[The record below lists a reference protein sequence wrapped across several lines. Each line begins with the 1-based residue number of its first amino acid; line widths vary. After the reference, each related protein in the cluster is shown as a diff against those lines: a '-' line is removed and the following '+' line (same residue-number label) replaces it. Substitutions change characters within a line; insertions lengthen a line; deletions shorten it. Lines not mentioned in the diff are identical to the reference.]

1 MNMLTNTLS
10 PNIKLAS
17 LTLGILLSLSASIQA
32 ASLTDL
38 IPKATVTPA
47 QIGTVNAL
55 GQMAS
60 TPETQ
65 GLLSNVMSQLNL
77 NQAQAQGGLGSLL
90 TLAKSQLGQQDFA
103 SISQQIPNMDT
114 LLAAAPNLSKSSGM
128 SGLLSQVGGNLGN
141 SLQGGAMVYDSFEK
155 LGIPKD
161 LIVPMVEIAKT
172 YLQSQDGGAT
182 ADLLMQGLNAL

>member
-38 IPKATVTPA
+38 IPKATVSPA
-47 QIGTVNAL
+47 QIETVNAL

-60 TPETQ
+60 TPEAQ

-128 SGLLSQVGGNLGN
+128 SGLLSKVGGNLGN

-161 LIVPMVEIAKT
+161 MIVPMVEIAKT